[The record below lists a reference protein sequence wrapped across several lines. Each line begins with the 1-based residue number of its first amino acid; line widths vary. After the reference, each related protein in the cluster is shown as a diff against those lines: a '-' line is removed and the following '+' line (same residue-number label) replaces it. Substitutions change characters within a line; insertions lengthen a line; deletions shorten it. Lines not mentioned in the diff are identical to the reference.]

1 LTLPKRLCAV
11 NDSLPQPTIEECVA
25 SDGYRFRF
33 RRWRPSGAV
42 RGTIVALHGIQSHS
56 GWYDYSSRR
65 LCEAGWEVRFLD
77 RRGSGMNGE
86 ARGHARHAD
95 RLVNDV
101 VQALTA
107 AKGPFPGSEAEG
119 RAAARPVL
127 LLGLSWGGRLATAVA
142 ARKPSLVDGLMLLYP
157 AIFARFQASWWQRQL
172 LRLARPFD
180 VTDRLAPIPL
190 DDPVLFTSDPYWQE
204 FIRNDPVALHQATSG
219 FFVSS
224 AELEVEA
231 KQSAGR
237 ISMPTLLM
245 LAGQDRIIDSPRVRE
260 WAGRCP
266 SADITVREFP
276 DAAHTLEFEAC
287 RDEFVQGLI
296 GWLYS
301 RWPIHS

>member
-1 LTLPKRLCAV
+1 ME
-11 NDSLPQPTIEECVA
+11 SQSQPAIEECVA

-33 RRWRPSGAV
+33 RRWRPAGV
-42 RGTIVALHGIQSHS
+42 FRGTIVALHGIQSHS

-65 LCEAGWEVRFLD
+65 LCDAGWDVWFLD
-77 RRGSGMNGE
+77 RRGSGLNGE

-107 AKGPFPGSEAEG
+107 ARGDVASRNAE
-119 RAAARPVL
+119 RQAEARPVL
-127 LLGLSWGGRLATAVA
+127 LLGLSWGGRLAAAVA
-142 ARKPSLVDGLMLLYP
+142 ARKPSLVDGLLLLYP
-157 AIFARFQASWWQRQL
+157 AIFARFHPSWWQRKL
-172 LRLARPFD
+172 LRLARQFD
-180 VTDRLAPIPL
+180 VTDRPAPIPL

-224 AELEVEA
+224 ADLEAEA
-231 KQSAGR
+231 KQSAEK

-266 SADITVREFP
+266 SPDITVREFP
-276 DAAHTLEFEAC
+276 EAAHTLEFEAC
-287 RDEFVQGLI
+287 RDEFVHGLI
-296 GWLYS
+296 GWLDS
-301 RWPIHS
+301 RWPIRP